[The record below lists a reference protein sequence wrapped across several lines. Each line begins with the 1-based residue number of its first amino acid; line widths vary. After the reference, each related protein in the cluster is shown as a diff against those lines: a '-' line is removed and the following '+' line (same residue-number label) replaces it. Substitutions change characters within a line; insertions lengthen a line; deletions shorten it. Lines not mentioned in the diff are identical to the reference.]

1 MSGGILFITV
11 IIIIAIYFYMRHTSR
26 KRRRATDEIDTVRHY
41 RENYLNYGSDRKRQA
56 KQLDK
61 NNVYRTYVTKYN
73 SNEDFRERK
82 GL

>member
-61 NNVYRTYVTKYN
+61 NNLLSETLQ
-73 SNEDFRERK
+73 SNLWLTHGK
-82 GL
+82 PQV